1 MNHCRQS
8 NKHQAPALIA
18 LAGLILIP
26 FISPKVTATW
36 ATSGTATRPVATPQ
50 SPARSKANGKIAF
63 VSGRDTDKLDIY
75 VMNPDG
81 TDITRLTDGTSYNED
96 PAWSPDGTKLAFTSL
111 RAGGFR
117 IYVTN
122 ADGSNVRRLTDST
135 ESEVQPVWSPDGTRI
150 AYAKGFIGGCAP
162 PSPTCPGPDIYVTN
176 ADGSNERRLT
186 DDRTGN
192 NSPTWS
198 PDSTKIAFAS
208 RRDGNGEI
216 NVMNADG
223 SNRTNITNNPAMD
236 IDPDWS
242 PDGARIAF
250 ASTRSE
256 NHCCGILNYEIYS
269 MNPDGS
275 RIQRLTDSPTVEHAN
290 PVWSP
295 DGTMIAFHGR
305 LINGIRFDD
314 FDIYVMNADG
324 SNQRP
329 ITTDTFED
337 IRQGDEQDIQPAW
350 QPLLLGTNGK
360 ITFTSERDGNAEIYS
375 MNAGNGQVN
384 LTNHPARDFNP
395 VYSPD
400 GTKIAFTSDR
410 NNATFDLFVMN
421 ADGSNPTRITR
432 YSEVF
437 CCAEAFEPAWS
448 PDGTKIV
455 YVSPFM
461 RVELPRL
468 VVINADGSGAM
479 FIDNATQAYDPAWS
493 PDGTR
498 IAFIGHHA
506 AEPFE
511 REAFELHLYSI
522 NTDGGGRTRITN
534 VPVVAPDS
542 SFSPDLAGP
551 TWSPD
556 GVRLAFASNR
566 DGNAEIYVVSA
577 SGGSEAVRL
586 TNNPAQDTLPVWSPD
601 GTKIGF
607 TSDRDGNRE
616 IYVTDANGSNP
627 TRITNNPAYDYD
639 PDWQQL
645 EPRAAL
651 PPTLATLQFSAIIYR
666 APEQGTQTTPP
677 MATVTVTRLGDV
689 SREASVDYTT
699 RDACNDTPGAPACIR
714 TASERSDYITTAG
727 RLRFGSG
734 ETAKS
739 FNVILI
745 NDLTV
750 EGDEILNLELSNAAG
765 AGLGGQSK
773 ATLVILDDD
782 TTPTPVNPIDRR
794 AFFIRQHYLDFLNR
808 EPDEAGFQFW
818 INQIPAEC
826 DARSSDALCVE
837 ARLHVSAAFFLS
849 IEFQQTGY
857 LVYRMHKAAFDRLPR
872 LRDFLPDVQKIGRD
886 VVVGAPGWEQQLEAN
901 KQTFALEF
909 VTRPAFV
916 ARYPGEPTPA
926 QFVGA
931 LATNTGSSLS
941 QGERD
946 ALIAEL
952 TQAGNTAQGRAS
964 VLRKVAEDSDFA
976 QAEFNRAFVLM
987 QYFGYLRRNP
997 DDAPDHNFDGYNFW
1011 LNKLNQFDG
1020 NFIASEMVKAFVT
1033 SGEYRRRFVQ

>member
-1 MNHCRQS
+1 MNHRRQS

-26 FISPKVTATW
+26 FISPKVTANRTTS
-36 ATSGTATRPVATPQ
+36 ATAIRPVATPQ

-117 IYVTN
+117 IYVMD
-122 ADGSNVRRLTDST
+122 ADGSNLRRLTNST
-135 ESEVQPVWSPDGTRI
+135 EDEGHPAWSPDGTRI
-150 AYAKGFIGGCAP
+150 AYARGFTGGCAP

-176 ADGSNERRLT
+176 VDGSNEGKLT

-216 NVMNADG
+216 YVMNSDGSNQTNITSSSVYEFAPSWSPDGTRIAFASDGIYVMNPDG
-223 SNRTNITNNPAMD
+223 SNRT
-236 IDPDWS
+236 
-242 PDGARIAF
+242 
-250 ASTRSE
+250 
-256 NHCCGILNYEIYS
+256 
-269 MNPDGS
+269 
-275 RIQRLTDSPTVEHAN
+275 RLTSNTATDYFRDPA
-290 PVWSP
+290 WSP
-295 DGTMIAFHGR
+295 DGTKLAFER
-305 LINGIRFDD
+305 SVRRADD
-314 FDIYVMNADG
+314 ENRDIYVMNGDG
-324 SNQRP
+324 SNQTRLTEHP
-329 ITTDTFED
+329 EYDVE
-337 IRQGDEQDIQPAW
+337 PAW

-375 MNAGNGQVN
+375 LNAGGSGQVN
-384 LTNHPARDFNP
+384 LTNHPARDVNP

-400 GTKIAFTSDR
+400 GTKIAFSSDR
-410 NNATFDLFVMN
+410 NNAIFDLFVMN

-432 YSEVF
+432 HSEVF
-437 CCAEAFEPAWS
+437 CCAEGFEPAWS
-448 PDGTKIV
+448 PDGKKIV
-455 YVSPFM
+455 YVLPFM

-479 FIDNATQAYDPAWS
+479 FIDNASQAYDPAWS

-511 REAFELHLYSI
+511 REAFERHLYVI
-522 NTDGGGRTRITN
+522 NTNGGGRTRITT
-534 VPVVAPDS
+534 VPVVAPGS
-542 SFSPDLAGP
+542 NFSPDLAGP

-556 GVRLAFASNR
+556 GGRLAFAGNR
-566 DGNAEIYVVSA
+566 DGNAEIYVVNA
-577 SGGSEAVRL
+577 SGGAATRL
-586 TNNPAQDTLPVWSPD
+586 TNNPAQDALPVWSPD
-601 GTKIGF
+601 GKQIAF
-607 TSDRDGNRE
+607 TSDRDGDRE
-616 IYVTDANGSNP
+616 IYVMNADGTNQ
-627 TRITNNPAYDYD
+627 TRITNNPAHDYD

-645 EPRAAL
+645 EPHAGL
-651 PPTLATLQFSAIIYR
+651 PPALATLQFSAIVYR

-677 MATVTVTRLGDV
+677 VATVTVTRLGDA

-699 RDACNDTPGAPACIR
+699 RDACNDAPGAPACIR
-714 TASERSDYITTAG
+714 MASERSDYITAAG
-727 RLRFGSG
+727 RLRFAPG
-734 ETAKS
+734 ETARS
-739 FNVILI
+739 FNVLLI
-745 NDLTV
+745 NDLSV
-750 EGDEILNLELSNAAG
+750 EGDESLSLELSNAVG
-765 AGLGGQSK
+765 AGLGSQSK

-782 TTPTPVNPIDRR
+782 TTTTPFNPIDER
-794 AFFIRQHYLDFLNR
+794 AFFVRQHYLDFLNR
-808 EPDEAGFQFW
+808 EPDEAGLQFW
-818 INQIPAEC
+818 ISGISAQC
-826 DARSSDALCVE
+826 DARPSDASCVE
-837 ARLHVSAAFFLS
+837 ARAHVSAAFFLS

-872 LRDFLPDVQKIGRD
+872 LRDFLPDVRKIGRD

-901 KQTFALEF
+901 KQAFALEF
-909 VTRPAFV
+909 VTSPAFV
-916 ARYPGEPTPA
+916 ARYPGPTPA

-931 LATNTGSSLS
+931 LAANTGNSLS
-941 QGERD
+941 QSERD
-946 ALIAEL
+946 ELIAEL
-952 TQAGNTAQGRAS
+952 TQAGNTASGRAS

-997 DDAPDHNFDGYNFW
+997 DDAPDNNFDGYNFW
-1011 LNKLNQFDG
+1011 LQKLNQFNG
-1020 NFIASEMVKAFVT
+1020 NFVEAEMVKSFI
-1033 SGEYRRRFVQ
+1033 SSDEYRSRFGQQ